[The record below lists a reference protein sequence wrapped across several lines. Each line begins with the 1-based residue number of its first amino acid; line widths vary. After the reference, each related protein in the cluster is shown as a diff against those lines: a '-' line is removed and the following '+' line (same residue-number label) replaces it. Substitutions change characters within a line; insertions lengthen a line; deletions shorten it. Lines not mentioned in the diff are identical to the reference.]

1 MNRIHN
7 VHKMPNG
14 QYKIRFIKHHYIDH
28 AKTLSEAIKKRD
40 LRQKELDIH
49 PRIKTTTLSHKVST
63 TPDDALMPV
72 GMSLVWH
79 KPRGQ
84 LVISVAC
91 QETGVATKNFYAGTP
106 ETFEDRFEKAY
117 ERALAF
123 RQAYEQAVKNGTIKT
138 FNPKAFNKK
147 NYKKRTLLTRHRKR
161 RKS

>member
-1 MNRIHN
+1 M
-7 VHKMPNG
+7 
-14 QYKIRFIKHHYIDH
+14 QKHY
-28 AKTLSEAIKKRD
+28 LKKD
-40 LRQKELDIH
+40 LDIH
-49 PRIKTTTLSHKVST
+49 PRIKTTISSRKVST
-63 TPDDALMPV
+63 TPDDVLMPV

-123 RQAYEQAVKNGTIKT
+123 RQAYDKAVKNGTIKT
-138 FNPKAFNKK
+138 FDPKDFNKK
-147 NYKKRTLLTRHRKR
+147 NYKKKSPLLTRKR
-161 RKS
+161 RRKP

>member
-14 QYKIRFIKHHYIDH
+14 YQIRFIKHGKHYIDH

-40 LRQKELDIH
+40 QQQRELGIH

-84 LVISVAC
+84 LIISVAC

-106 ETFEDRFEKAY
+106 ETFESRFKEAY

-123 RQAYEQAVKNGTIKT
+123 RQAYEQAVKNGTINT
-138 FNPKAFNKK
+138 FDPKAFNKK
-147 NYKKRTLLTRHRKR
+147 NYKKKSPLLTRRR
-161 RKS
+161 RKP